1 MYLQE
6 RLKSKHKLRLEKE
19 NFSYPL
25 IVEEVCSEL
34 ESKTRV
40 SDLTY
45 GVVMSLQTLLSYY
58 ESPYELFNEL

>member
-1 MYLQE
+1 MYLKE
-6 RLKSKHKLRLEKE
+6 RLKSKHKVRLEKE

-25 IVEEVCSEL
+25 IVEEVSSEL

-45 GVVMSLQTLLSYY
+45 GAVMSLQTLLSYY